1 MDNQDFAVFTKVN
14 ELAERRG
21 LKAYDF
27 VATFNHDKNAPETS
41 DSYKLAFE
49 VPASGNALRV
59 ERFDKMLK
67 DLGLPK
73 DSGHLIGTA
82 EQIIDALDHAI
93 SISPRSRVS

>member
-21 LKAYDF
+21 LKPYDF
-27 VATFNHDKNAPETS
+27 VAEFHREKDTVE
-41 DSYKLAFE
+41 DSYHLAFTI
-49 VPASGNALRV
+49 PASGNALRV

-73 DSGHLIGTA
+73 DSSRLVGSTA
-82 EQIIDALDHAI
+82 QIIDALDHAI